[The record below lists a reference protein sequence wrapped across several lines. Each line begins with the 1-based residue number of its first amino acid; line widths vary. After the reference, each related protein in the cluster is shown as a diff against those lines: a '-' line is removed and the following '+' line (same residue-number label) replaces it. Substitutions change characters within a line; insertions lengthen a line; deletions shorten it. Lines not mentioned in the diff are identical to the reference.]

1 MSTHRRAWQRAGVV
15 VALVAGSLVLPA
27 TPALA
32 ADVSVSPGSVTI
44 RAGAEVTLN
53 VQVTAGE
60 GDESADIS
68 VGNLPSGVS
77 CVAGCA
83 RVDFNGQQ
91 QVNQQVRLRANG
103 NVRDANAGAFVQ
115 ARGNESG
122 VGQGGQVQVT
132 VQGRQEPTPTE
143 PEPEPTRP
151 QVQTVRAVSGKVV
164 IQANGD
170 AVSNATVILL
180 DGNGRRHETSSDGSG
195 NFRFGGSTSN
205 PISPGQLQ
213 LGASKDTARATM
225 TVGGS
230 NGQSITGQRIRL
242 PIQVEESPSPT
253 PSATEEPAPTVEA
266 TEEANEDETTENTE
280 AVQAQEPTG
289 NQDSGG
295 MGGMLLILLG
305 ALFVAI
311 GVGTFVLLYL
321 KRRDN
326 DDGDEDDS
334 AAAAGAAPRAADDQT
349 RVVNRIDAG
358 PDATMVGGAALSD
371 APTMLQRPVVDDVP
385 PDPYGAPEPYPA
397 GGQQQGWAGS
407 GGYDDDRTRQEG
419 YDDRTRQEGYGGGYG
434 NAPASGGG
442 GYGNAAPASGGGY
455 GSRDYDASGGA
466 ASGDYPPTQAR
477 GAGGYGERYDEPT
490 GRYQGDDATSYPPPA
505 DPYATGLYQPATDQ
519 GPGYGQQPEQSGG
532 YDQRGGGYHQQGGYD
547 QGGYGGQGG
556 YDQQTGGYGQEPP
569 RQRGGG
575 YDQQTGGYDQ
585 QGYSQRGD
593 AQGGYDQQSGY
604 GGQGGYDQQSG
615 GYDQRGGGYDQQGG
629 YGGQGGYDQQTG
641 GYGQEPPRQR
651 GGGYDQ
657 QTGGYDQQGYSQRG
671 DAQGGYDQQSGY
683 YGDQQNQGQGQNPT
697 GRGRAD
703 GPPPERGGRR
713 LDWLD
718 D

>member
-1 MSTHRRAWQRAGVV
+1 MYSYRDDPRPGYRRPGRSDRKAVDVSTHRRAWQRAGVV
-15 VALVAGSLVLPA
+15 VALVAGALFVIPA
-27 TPALA
+27 TSALA
-32 ADVSVSPGSVTI
+32 AEVSIQPNSINIDAGGEQGFTVGITGGEPNSSVSVTTSSFNGVRCGNCPVQVALDGDGAGQGNVSI
-44 RAGAEVTLN
+44 RA
-53 VQVTAGE
+53 
-60 GDESADIS
+60 
-68 VGNLPSGVS
+68 
-77 CVAGCA
+77 
-83 RVDFNGQQ
+83 
-91 QVNQQVRLRANG
+91 
-103 NVRDANAGAFVQ
+103 DANARNG
-115 ARGNESG
+115 SG
-122 VGQGGQVQVT
+122 PLTVRAGGDSGTVNVT
-132 VQGRQEPTPTE
+132 VRGRQQEPTPPE

-164 IQANGD
+164 VQANGD

-242 PIQVEESPSPT
+242 PIRVEESPSPT

-334 AAAAGAAPRAADDQT
+334 AVAAGAAPRAADDQT

-358 PDATMVGGAALSD
+358 PDATMVGGTALSD

-455 GSRDYDASGGA
+455 GSRDYDAPGGA

-532 YDQRGGGYHQQGGYD
+532 YDQRGGGYQQGGYD
-547 QGGYGGQGG
+547 QGGYGGQAG

-585 QGYSQRGD
+585 QGYSQHGD
-593 AQGGYDQQSGY
+593 AQGGYDQQ
-604 GGQGGYDQQSG
+604 
-615 GYDQRGGGYDQQGG
+615 
-629 YGGQGGYDQQTG
+629 T
-641 GYGQEPPRQR
+641 
-651 GGGYDQ
+651 
-657 QTGGYDQQGYSQRG
+657 
-671 DAQGGYDQQSGY
+671 GY
-683 YGDQQNQGQGQNPT
+683 YGDQQNQGQNPT